1 MKACIDP
8 FVYCLLRLCTA
19 CRQAELKRGG
29 LDSDEDDADVNE
41 DELFGSDGDGGDLD
55 AGE

>member
-8 FVYCLLRLCTA
+8 LVYCLLRLCTA

-55 AGE
+55 AGA